1 MEPHVPCLRFRARE
15 PSENALEILAFNHM
29 TLGMVQC
36 FEAQQT
42 VCFRT
47 PSTTTRT

>member
-1 MEPHVPCLRFRARE
+1 
-15 PSENALEILAFNHM
+15 M